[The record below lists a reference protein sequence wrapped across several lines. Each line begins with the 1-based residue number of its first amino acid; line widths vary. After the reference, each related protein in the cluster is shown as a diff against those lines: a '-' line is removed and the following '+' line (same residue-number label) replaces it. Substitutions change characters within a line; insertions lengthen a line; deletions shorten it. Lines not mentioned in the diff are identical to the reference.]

1 MLLGQSLLSPGCGT
15 TAAVSFWSF
24 GKSRLAAQTCGPG
37 TALQVKSPPLRRRG
51 RALACGGAG
60 PGGSAAALA
69 PSQAVLP
76 WSEELVSPQEK
87 PLVFESA
94 WKKEKDVVAKEME
107 KLRASIQTLCRS
119 ALPLGKVMDYLQ
131 EDVDAMQRE
140 LQLWRGERQQH
151 AEALRAEQRSV
162 RRRPG
167 ARACSGGTPRS
178 SPVLSKSQNFI
189 TFMVL
194 KVF

>member
-1 MLLGQSLLSPGCGT
+1 M
-15 TAAVSFWSF
+15 
-24 GKSRLAAQTCGPG
+24 
-37 TALQVKSPPLRRRG
+37 
-51 RALACGGAG
+51 
-60 PGGSAAALA
+60 
-69 PSQAVLP
+69 
-76 WSEELVSPQEK
+76 VSPQEK

-162 RRRPG
+162 RRRPEV
-167 ARACSGGTPRS
+167 RACSGGTPRS
-178 SPVLSKSQNFI
+178 SPVLSKSQSFI
-189 TFMVL
+189 TFIVL

>member
-1 MLLGQSLLSPGCGT
+1 M
-15 TAAVSFWSF
+15 
-24 GKSRLAAQTCGPG
+24 
-37 TALQVKSPPLRRRG
+37 
-51 RALACGGAG
+51 
-60 PGGSAAALA
+60 
-69 PSQAVLP
+69 
-76 WSEELVSPQEK
+76 VSPQEK

-162 RRRPG
+162 RRPPWCGRVWAGHHALHPS
-167 ARACSGGTPRS
+167 C
-178 SPVLSKSQNFI
+178 QNPKA
-189 TFMVL
+189 L
-194 KVF
+194 

>member
-1 MLLGQSLLSPGCGT
+1 M
-15 TAAVSFWSF
+15 
-24 GKSRLAAQTCGPG
+24 
-37 TALQVKSPPLRRRG
+37 
-51 RALACGGAG
+51 
-60 PGGSAAALA
+60 LA

-76 WSEELVSPQEK
+76 RSEELVSPQEK

-178 SPVLSKSQNFI
+178 SPVLSKSQSFI
-189 TFMVL
+189 TFIVL

>member
-1 MLLGQSLLSPGCGT
+1 M
-15 TAAVSFWSF
+15 
-24 GKSRLAAQTCGPG
+24 
-37 TALQVKSPPLRRRG
+37 
-51 RALACGGAG
+51 
-60 PGGSAAALA
+60 
-69 PSQAVLP
+69 
-76 WSEELVSPQEK
+76 VSPQEK

-162 RRRPG
+162 PRGAGVFGRDTTLFTRPVKI
-167 ARACSGGTPRS
+167 PK
-178 SPVLSKSQNFI
+178 LYNFHSFESI
-189 TFMVL
+189 LGFDC
-194 KVF
+194 KRNAGEPI